1 MLLFILLCLSIIV
14 CEPIA
19 LCESIVLCVSIVLC
33 ESIIRFVNLLFNL
46 WIYCSI
52 CESIVQFVNLSLYLN
67 NHTLLI
73 YHHSDS
79 IYFLF
84 ESIILCESIYMFLIF
99 LHVYLSFYVS
109 PSFWFYLLGSFQA
122 NSHKTNSAAEFEHS
136 PLLFCKKESILSSY
150 LYLSAKMCVAE

>member
-1 MLLFILLCLSIIV
+1 MLLFIPLAFLS
-14 CEPIA
+14 
-19 LCESIVLCVSIVLC
+19 LCVNLLLY
-33 ESIIRFVNLLFNL
+33 VNLLFYVYLLFYVNLSFDL